1 MSYKMLIITET
12 YNEKKPALTIYGI
25 LCRKITIFNRQELI
39 SSEEKLKAL
48 RSSKLNFS
56 SSYFIADDSQI
67 KIVWLHVVVLRKH
80 DILHF

>member
-1 MSYKMLIITET
+1 MSYKMLIITGT
-12 YNEKKPALTIYGI
+12 YNEKKTTLTIYGI

-67 KIVWLHVVVLRKH
+67 KIVWLHVVVFREH